1 MKDMIKSVFKV
12 FNGKQKRNLFGMAVL
27 MLINAGVSLL
37 GVSVLLPFIQA
48 VMTRMNF
55 CRIRISEKDTICLDL
70 TIRISW

>member
-48 VMTRMNF
+48 V
-55 CRIRISEKDTICLDL
+55 
-70 TIRISW
+70 

>member
-37 GVSVLLPFIQA
+37 GVWVVLIFIQA
-48 VMTRMNF
+48 VM
-55 CRIRISEKDTICLDL
+55 SADDL
-70 TIRISW
+70 LLNPYI

>member
-48 VMTRMNF
+48 VMSPDELLQNPY
-55 CRIRISEKDTICLDL
+55 IRKDTICLDL